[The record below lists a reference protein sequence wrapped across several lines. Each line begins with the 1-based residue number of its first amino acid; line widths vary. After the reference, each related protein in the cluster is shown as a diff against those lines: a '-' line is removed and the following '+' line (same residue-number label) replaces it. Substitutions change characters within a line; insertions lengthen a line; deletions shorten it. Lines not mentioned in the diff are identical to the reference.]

1 MIFSLLISYIFNNT
15 IILILAEDLPM
26 FPVVDKLLIAVKE
39 RVDIAREI
47 DKLEL
52 KCRRDNSQKGWL
64 RKAIEDMDLVLE
76 EDEE

>member
-1 MIFSLLISYIFNNT
+1 MIFSFLISHIFNNT

-26 FPVVDKLLIAVKE
+26 FPVVDKLLVAVKE

>member
-1 MIFSLLISYIFNNT
+1 
-15 IILILAEDLPM
+15 M
-26 FPVVDKLLIAVKE
+26 FPVVDKLLVAVKE

>member
-1 MIFSLLISYIFNNT
+1 MKFSLIPVQ
-15 IILILAEDLPM
+15 DLPT
-26 FPVVDKLLIAVKE
+26 FPVVDRLLIAVKE

-64 RKAIEDMDLVLE
+64 RKAVEDMDLVLE

>member
-1 MIFSLLISYIFNNT
+1 MIFSLLISHILNNT

-26 FPVVDKLLIAVKE
+26 FPIVDKLLIAVKE

-64 RKAIEDMDLVLE
+64 HKAIEDMDLVLE

>member
-1 MIFSLLISYIFNNT
+1 
-15 IILILAEDLPM
+15 M
-26 FPVVDKLLIAVKE
+26 FPIVDKLLIAVKE

-64 RKAIEDMDLVLE
+64 HKAIEDMDLVLE